1 MATVRSDVIIPEIFT
16 PYLIEATTVRN
27 SFLTSGVV
35 TALDALN
42 VTEGGDKVTIPNW
55 KADLSGDAER
65 LTDSTSLTPS
75 KITADRQIGVVLHR
89 GRAWES
95 RDLARLAA
103 GSDPMGAIGAK
114 VADYIANQQQKDMI
128 ATLRGVFGALGSSNS
143 GAAFAGLSVD
153 AAGSGE
159 TNLGPR
165 QIAAAEALL
174 LEDSDKLAAI
184 VMHPLVYADLKE
196 RKAIDYVT
204 ATDARVTASTIAA
217 GSLDAMNAFGGSV
230 AAAYTNNTQIP
241 FYMGMR
247 VIRSKDV
254 PTSGTGSTTKYAWRS
269 RHRPTSRPPLRS
281 GSRHPGQIRRYV
293 GRLAHRL
300 PPPGRPLHRRGQPRT
315 GRPRHRRQ
323 LGKGLRDREHRHRP
337 PDRHQLLRLSLRLTP
352 LTKQPPP
359 NAEAP
364 PFSLVRTNG
373 ILDFRADFRPRCGR
387 KPALQKVH
395 QGRC

>member
-42 VTEGGDKVTIPNW
+42 ATEGGDKVNIPNW
-55 KADLSGDAER
+55 KANLSGDAER

-75 KITADRQIGVVLHR
+75 QITADRQIGVVLHR

-128 ATLRGVFGALGSSNS
+128 ATLQGVFGALGSSNA
-143 GAAFAGLSVD
+143 GAAFASLSVD
-153 AAGSGE
+153 ASGSGE

-204 ATDARVTASTIAA
+204 ATDARVTASSIAA
-217 GSLDAMNAFGGSV
+217 GSITALNAFGGSV

-254 PTSGTGSTTKYAWRS
+254 PTSGTGSTTKYACYVMAS
-269 RHRPTSRPPLRS
+269 GAVATGQQAALRS
-281 GSRHPGQIRRYV
+281 EVDRDILAKSDAMSIDWHNVYHPLGSRYIGAANPLTSD
-293 GRLAHRL
+293 LATA
-300 PPPGRPLHRRGQPRT
+300 GNWEKVFETENIGIV
-315 GRPRHRRQ
+315 
-323 LGKGLRDREHRHRP
+323 
-337 PDRHQLLRLSLRLTP
+337 RLTV
-352 LTKQPPP
+352 TSS
-359 NAEAP
+359 
-364 PFSLVRTNG
+364 F
-373 ILDFRADFRPRCGR
+373 D
-387 KPALQKVH
+387 
-395 QGRC
+395 

>member
-1 MATVRSDVIIPEIFT
+1 MATLRGDVVIPEIFT

-42 VTEGGDKVTIPNW
+42 VDQGGDKVTIPNW

-65 LTDSTSLTPS
+65 LTDSTSLTPG
-75 KITADRQIGVVLHR
+75 KITADKQVGVVLHR

-114 VADYIANQQQKDMI
+114 VADYIANQQQKDLI
-128 ATLRGVFGALGSSNS
+128 SSLQGVFGALGSANT
-143 GAAFAGLSVD
+143 GAAFAALTVD

-165 QIAAAEALL
+165 QIAAAEAILN
-174 LEDSDKLAAI
+174 EDADRLGAI

-196 RKAIDYVT
+196 RKAIDFVT
-204 ATDARVTASTIAA
+204 AADARVTASTALANEIV
-217 GSLDAMNAFGGSV
+217 GLNAFGGSV
-230 AAAYTNNTQIP
+230 AAAYTASTQIP

-254 PTSGTGSTTKYAWRS
+254 PVDGSSPDKKFACYVMATGAVGTGQQAA
-269 RHRPTSRPPLRS
+269 LRS
-281 GSRHPGQIRRYV
+281 EVDRDILAKSDAMSIDWHNVYHPLGARWVGSVNPTGAD
-293 GRLAHRL
+293 LATASNWEKVFETENI
-300 PPPGRPLHRRGQPRT
+300 GI
-315 GRPRHRRQ
+315 
-323 LGKGLRDREHRHRP
+323 
-337 PDRHQLLRLSLRLTP
+337 
-352 LTKQPPP
+352 
-359 NAEAP
+359 
-364 PFSLVRTNG
+364 VRITVTSSF
-373 ILDFRADFRPRCGR
+373 D
-387 KPALQKVH
+387 
-395 QGRC
+395 

>member
-65 LTDSTSLTPS
+65 LTDSTSLTPG
-75 KITADRQIGVVLHR
+75 KITADKQIGVVLHR

-128 ATLRGVFGALGSSNS
+128 ATLQGVFGALGSSNA

-153 AAGSGE
+153 ASGSGE

-217 GSLDAMNAFGGSV
+217 GSITALNAFGGSV

-254 PTSGTGSTTKYAWRS
+254 PTSGTGSTTKYACYVMAS
-269 RHRPTSRPPLRS
+269 GAVATGQQAALRS
-281 GSRHPGQIRRYV
+281 EVDRDILAKSDAMSIDWHNVYHPLGSRYIGAANPLTSDLATV
-293 GRLAHRL
+293 GNWEKVFETENI
-300 PPPGRPLHRRGQPRT
+300 GIV
-315 GRPRHRRQ
+315 
-323 LGKGLRDREHRHRP
+323 
-337 PDRHQLLRLSLRLTP
+337 RLTV
-352 LTKQPPP
+352 TSS
-359 NAEAP
+359 
-364 PFSLVRTNG
+364 F
-373 ILDFRADFRPRCGR
+373 D
-387 KPALQKVH
+387 
-395 QGRC
+395 

>member
-42 VTEGGDKVTIPNW
+42 ATEGGDKVTIPNW
-55 KADLSGDAER
+55 KANLSGDAER

-75 KITADRQIGVVLHR
+75 QITADKQIGVVLHR

-128 ATLRGVFGALGSSNS
+128 ATLQGVFGALGSSNS

-153 AAGSGE
+153 ASGSGE

-204 ATDARVTASTIAA
+204 ATDARVTASSIAA
-217 GSLDAMNAFGGSV
+217 GSITALNAFGGSV

-254 PTSGTGSTTKYAWRS
+254 PTSGTGSTTKYACYVMAS
-269 RHRPTSRPPLRS
+269 GAVATGQQAALRS
-281 GSRHPGQIRRYV
+281 EVDRDILAKSDAMSIDWHNVYHPLGSRYIGAANPLTSDLATV
-293 GRLAHRL
+293 GNWEKVFETENI
-300 PPPGRPLHRRGQPRT
+300 GIV
-315 GRPRHRRQ
+315 
-323 LGKGLRDREHRHRP
+323 
-337 PDRHQLLRLSLRLTP
+337 RLTV
-352 LTKQPPP
+352 TSS
-359 NAEAP
+359 
-364 PFSLVRTNG
+364 F
-373 ILDFRADFRPRCGR
+373 D
-387 KPALQKVH
+387 
-395 QGRC
+395 

>member
-35 TALDALN
+35 SALDALN
-42 VTEGGDKVTIPNW
+42 VNEGGDKVTIPNW

-65 LTDSTSLTPS
+65 LTDSTSLTPG
-75 KITADRQIGVVLHR
+75 KITADKQVGVVLHR

-128 ATLRGVFGALGSSNS
+128 ATLKGVFGALGSSNS
-143 GAAFAGLSVD
+143 GAAFAALSVD
-153 AAGSGE
+153 ASGSGE

-174 LEDSDKLAAI
+174 LEDAERLGAI
-184 VMHPLVYADLKE
+184 VIHPLVYADLKE
-196 RKAIDYVT
+196 RKAIDFVT
-204 ATDARVTASTIAA
+204 ASDARVTAGTNSAA
-217 GSLDAMNAFGGSV
+217 NLTGLNAFGGSV
-230 AAAYTNNTQIP
+230 AQAYTASTQIP

-254 PTSGTGSTTKYAWRS
+254 PTSGTGSTTKYACYVMAS
-269 RHRPTSRPPLRS
+269 GAVGTGQQAALRS
-281 GSRHPGQIRRYV
+281 EVDRDILAKSDAMSVDWHNVYHPLGARWV
-293 GRLAHRL
+293 GPVNPETADLATAANWEKVFETENI
-300 PPPGRPLHRRGQPRT
+300 GIV
-315 GRPRHRRQ
+315 
-323 LGKGLRDREHRHRP
+323 
-337 PDRHQLLRLSLRLTP
+337 RLTV
-352 LTKQPPP
+352 TSS
-359 NAEAP
+359 
-364 PFSLVRTNG
+364 F
-373 ILDFRADFRPRCGR
+373 D
-387 KPALQKVH
+387 
-395 QGRC
+395 

>member
-143 GAAFAGLSVD
+143 GAAFASLSVD
-153 AAGSGE
+153 ASGSGE

-217 GSLDAMNAFGGSV
+217 GSITALNAFGGSV

-254 PTSGTGSTTKYAWRS
+254 PTSGTGSTTKYACYVLAS
-269 RHRPTSRPPLRS
+269 GAVATGQQAALRS
-281 GSRHPGQIRRYV
+281 EVDRDILAKSDAMSVDWHNVYHPLGARYI
-293 GRLAHRL
+293 GAANPEQADLATA
-300 PPPGRPLHRRGQPRT
+300 GNWEKVFETENIGIV
-315 GRPRHRRQ
+315 
-323 LGKGLRDREHRHRP
+323 
-337 PDRHQLLRLSLRLTP
+337 RLTV
-352 LTKQPPP
+352 TSS
-359 NAEAP
+359 
-364 PFSLVRTNG
+364 F
-373 ILDFRADFRPRCGR
+373 D
-387 KPALQKVH
+387 
-395 QGRC
+395 

>member
-65 LTDSTSLTPS
+65 LTDSTSLTPG
-75 KITADRQIGVVLHR
+75 KITADKQIGVVLHR

-128 ATLRGVFGALGSSNS
+128 ATLQGVFGALGSSNA

-153 AAGSGE
+153 ASGSGE

-204 ATDARVTASTIAA
+204 ATDARVTASSIAA
-217 GSLDAMNAFGGSV
+217 GSITALNAFGGSV

-254 PTSGTGSTTKYAWRS
+254 PTSGTGSTTKYACYVMAS
-269 RHRPTSRPPLRS
+269 GAVATGQQAALRS
-281 GSRHPGQIRRYV
+281 EVDRDILAKSDAMSIDWHNVYHPLGSRYIGAANPLTSDLATV
-293 GRLAHRL
+293 GNWEKVFETENI
-300 PPPGRPLHRRGQPRT
+300 GIV
-315 GRPRHRRQ
+315 
-323 LGKGLRDREHRHRP
+323 
-337 PDRHQLLRLSLRLTP
+337 RLTV
-352 LTKQPPP
+352 TSS
-359 NAEAP
+359 
-364 PFSLVRTNG
+364 F
-373 ILDFRADFRPRCGR
+373 D
-387 KPALQKVH
+387 
-395 QGRC
+395 

>member
-35 TALDALN
+35 SALDALN
-42 VTEGGDKVTIPNW
+42 VTEGGDKVNIPNW

-65 LTDSTSLTPS
+65 LTDSTSLTPG
-75 KITADRQIGVVLHR
+75 KITADKQVGVVLHR

-128 ATLRGVFGALGSSNS
+128 ATLKGVFGNLGTSNS
-143 GAAFAGLSVD
+143 GAAFAALSVD

-174 LEDSDKLAAI
+174 NEDSDKLAAI

-204 ATDARVTASTIAA
+204 ATDARVTASSIAA
-217 GSLDAMNAFGGSV
+217 GSITALNAFGGSV

-254 PTSGTGSTTKYAWRS
+254 PTSGTGATTKYACYVMAS
-269 RHRPTSRPPLRS
+269 GAVGTGQQAALRS
-281 GSRHPGQIRRYV
+281 EVDRDILAKSDAMSVDWHNVYHPLGARYI
-293 GRLAHRL
+293 GAANPEQADLATA
-300 PPPGRPLHRRGQPRT
+300 GNWEKVFETENIGIV
-315 GRPRHRRQ
+315 
-323 LGKGLRDREHRHRP
+323 
-337 PDRHQLLRLSLRLTP
+337 RLTV
-352 LTKQPPP
+352 TSS
-359 NAEAP
+359 
-364 PFSLVRTNG
+364 F
-373 ILDFRADFRPRCGR
+373 D
-387 KPALQKVH
+387 
-395 QGRC
+395 

>member
-1 MATVRSDVIIPEIFT
+1 MAVTRNDVIIPEIFT

-35 TALDALN
+35 SALDALN

-65 LTDSTSLTPS
+65 LTDSTSLTPG
-75 KITADRQIGVVLHR
+75 KITADKQVGVVLHR

-128 ATLRGVFGALGSSNS
+128 ATLKGVFGALGSSNS
-143 GAAFAGLSVD
+143 GAAFAALSVD

-174 LEDSDKLAAI
+174 LEDAERLGAI

-196 RKAIDYVT
+196 RKAIDFVT
-204 ATDARVTASTIAA
+204 AADARVTVSEVAA
-217 GSLDAMNAFGGSV
+217 GSLDALNAFGGSI
-230 AAAYTNNTQIP
+230 AAAYTANTQVP

-254 PTSGTGSTTKYAWRS
+254 PTSGTGSTTKYACYVMAS
-269 RHRPTSRPPLRS
+269 GAVATGQQAALRS
-281 GSRHPGQIRRYV
+281 EVDRDILAKSDAMSVDWHNVYHPLGARWVGSANPATAD
-293 GRLAHRL
+293 LATAANWEKVFETENI
-300 PPPGRPLHRRGQPRT
+300 GIV
-315 GRPRHRRQ
+315 
-323 LGKGLRDREHRHRP
+323 
-337 PDRHQLLRLSLRLTP
+337 RLTV
-352 LTKQPPP
+352 TSS
-359 NAEAP
+359 
-364 PFSLVRTNG
+364 F
-373 ILDFRADFRPRCGR
+373 D
-387 KPALQKVH
+387 
-395 QGRC
+395 

>member
-35 TALDALN
+35 SALDALN

-65 LTDSTSLTPS
+65 LTDSTSLTPG
-75 KITADRQIGVVLHR
+75 KITADKQVGVVLHR

-128 ATLRGVFGALGSSNS
+128 ATLKGVFGNLGTSNS
-143 GAAFAGLSVD
+143 TAAFAALSVD
-153 AAGSGE
+153 ASGSGE

-174 LEDSDKLAAI
+174 LEDAERLGAI
-184 VMHPLVYADLKE
+184 VVHPLVYADLKE
-196 RKAIDYVT
+196 RKAIDFVT
-204 ATDARVTASTIAA
+204 AADARVTVGTNTA
-217 GSLDAMNAFGGSV
+217 GNLTGLNAFGGSV
-230 AAAYTNNTQIP
+230 AQAYTANTQIP

-254 PTSGTGSTTKYAWRS
+254 PTSGTGSTTKYACYVMAS
-269 RHRPTSRPPLRS
+269 GAVGTGQQAALRS
-281 GSRHPGQIRRYV
+281 EVDRDILAKSDAMSVDWHNVYHPLGARWVGSANPTTAD
-293 GRLAHRL
+293 LATAANWEKVFETENI
-300 PPPGRPLHRRGQPRT
+300 GIV
-315 GRPRHRRQ
+315 
-323 LGKGLRDREHRHRP
+323 
-337 PDRHQLLRLSLRLTP
+337 RLTV
-352 LTKQPPP
+352 TSS
-359 NAEAP
+359 
-364 PFSLVRTNG
+364 F
-373 ILDFRADFRPRCGR
+373 D
-387 KPALQKVH
+387 
-395 QGRC
+395 

>member
-1 MATVRSDVIIPEIFT
+1 MAVTRNDVIIPEIFT

-65 LTDSTSLTPS
+65 LTDSTSLTPG
-75 KITADRQIGVVLHR
+75 KITADKQIGVVLHR

-128 ATLRGVFGALGSSNS
+128 ATLQGVFGALGSSNA

-153 AAGSGE
+153 ASGSGE

-204 ATDARVTASTIAA
+204 ATDARVTASSIAA
-217 GSLDAMNAFGGSV
+217 GSITALNAFGGSV

-254 PTSGTGSTTKYAWRS
+254 PTSGTGSTTKYACYVMAS
-269 RHRPTSRPPLRS
+269 GAVATGQQAALRS
-281 GSRHPGQIRRYV
+281 EVDRDILAKSDAMSIDWHNVYHPLGSRYIGAANPLTSDLATV
-293 GRLAHRL
+293 GNWEKVFETENI
-300 PPPGRPLHRRGQPRT
+300 GIV
-315 GRPRHRRQ
+315 
-323 LGKGLRDREHRHRP
+323 
-337 PDRHQLLRLSLRLTP
+337 RLTV
-352 LTKQPPP
+352 TSS
-359 NAEAP
+359 
-364 PFSLVRTNG
+364 F
-373 ILDFRADFRPRCGR
+373 D
-387 KPALQKVH
+387 
-395 QGRC
+395 

>member
-1 MATVRSDVIIPEIFT
+1 MATLRGDVIIPEIFT

-42 VTEGGDKVTIPNW
+42 VDQGGDKVTLPNW

-65 LTDSTSLTPS
+65 LTDSTSLTPG
-75 KITADRQIGVVLHR
+75 KITADKQVGVVLHR

-114 VADYIANQQQKDMI
+114 VADYIANEQQKDLI
-128 ATLRGVFGALGSSNS
+128 ASLKGVFGNLGTSNS
-143 GAAFAGLSVD
+143 TAAFAALSVD

-165 QIAAAEALL
+165 QIAAAEAIL
-174 LEDSDKLAAI
+174 LEDADRLGAI

-196 RKAIDYVT
+196 RKAIDFVT

-217 GSLDAMNAFGGSV
+217 GSITALNAFGGSV
-230 AAAYTNNTQIP
+230 AAAYTENTSIP
-241 FYMGMR
+241 YYMGMR

-254 PTSGTGSTTKYAWRS
+254 PVDGSSPNKKFACYVMATGAVGTGQQAA
-269 RHRPTSRPPLRS
+269 LRS
-281 GSRHPGQIRRYV
+281 EVDRDILAKSDAMSVDWHNVYHPLGARWV
-293 GRLAHRL
+293 GPVNPSTADLATAANWEKVFETENI
-300 PPPGRPLHRRGQPRT
+300 GI
-315 GRPRHRRQ
+315 
-323 LGKGLRDREHRHRP
+323 
-337 PDRHQLLRLSLRLTP
+337 
-352 LTKQPPP
+352 
-359 NAEAP
+359 
-364 PFSLVRTNG
+364 VRITVTSSF
-373 ILDFRADFRPRCGR
+373 D
-387 KPALQKVH
+387 
-395 QGRC
+395 